1 MKRKIEEVDEM
12 ENLCNLI
19 LKSNVY
25 NEEDEYRLLLEGANC
40 EKDTPEIIEKAKLRY
55 DRYLDHLFFEPKL
68 KYIERMIKKFIT
80 EDPDFNLMKLID
92 NTIINYIENHSE

>member
-1 MKRKIEEVDEM
+1 MKRNIEEVDEM

-40 EKDTPEIIEKAKLRY
+40 EYNTTEIIKIAKLRY
-55 DRYLDHLFFEPKL
+55 ERYLAHLYFEPKL
-68 KYIERMIKKFIT
+68 KYIERMINKFIK
-80 EDPDFNLMKLID
+80 EDSDFDLMKLID
-92 NTIINYIENHSE
+92 NSIINYIENHSE